1 MPSSLLTQATRAFVK
16 VLLTLAQVY
25 ELALTVNRDS
35 SEKDLLKAYRRVAL
49 KAHPDKGGSN
59 KDFKTLQAAREKWEA
74 LRTTKTER
82 PAGRRWGQAGT
93 EATVASVVG
102 SGSAPESYRVRG
114 CSVLLTYHGFS
125 DLASWR
131 EFLDFVEAS
140 LEKWGVEHWCATL
153 ERSTSGKLH
162 THLVLQFRAVP
173 AVGYHGGDAPWKQT
187 LVITSRVGLWLSP
200 RGLVFGYHLEA
211 WSLAITS
218 GLGLWLSPRGLVF
231 AHHLEPWPLA
241 ITSGLGLRLSPRGLV
256 SLNSSA

>member
-1 MPSSLLTQATRAFVK
+1 MFKTSDASFFFCSVSPLSVMPSSLLTQATRAFVK

-114 CSVLLTYHGFS
+114 CSVLLTHHGFS
-125 DLASWR
+125 DLASWK
-131 EFLDFVEAS
+131 EFLDFVGAS

-162 THLVLQFRAVP
+162 THLVLQFRTAVDKTARCFAFKSRTP
-173 AVGYHGGDAPWKQT
+173 NVSVNDLLNGGLCRKRFQQSVDRSFFYIRADAN
-187 LVITSRVGLWLSP
+187 LV
-200 RGLVFGYHLEA
+200 
-211 WSLAITS
+211 
-218 GLGLWLSPRGLVF
+218 
-231 AHHLEPWPLA
+231 
-241 ITSGLGLRLSPRGLV
+241 
-256 SLNSSA
+256 